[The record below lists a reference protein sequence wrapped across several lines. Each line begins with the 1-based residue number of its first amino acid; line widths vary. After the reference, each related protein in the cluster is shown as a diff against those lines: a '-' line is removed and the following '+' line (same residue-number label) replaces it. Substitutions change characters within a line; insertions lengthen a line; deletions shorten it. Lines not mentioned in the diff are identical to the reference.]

1 VVVFIS
7 IVGNEI
13 EIFSR
18 SWAKLNDPLNCFITT
33 WLILKHF
40 SYLVQVLYYGKNM
53 SVFCMNGSELQMVS
67 LQELYGQYFDSIV
80 AQFLDNGFLFD
91 QNLLHEL
98 LMLIL
103 VTLDY
108 LNQVL
113 YNFVSQITFLA

>member
-1 VVVFIS
+1 
-7 IVGNEI
+7 
-13 EIFSR
+13 
-18 SWAKLNDPLNCFITT
+18 
-33 WLILKHF
+33 
-40 SYLVQVLYYGKNM
+40 
-53 SVFCMNGSELQMVS
+53 MNGSEIQMVS
-67 LQELYGQYFDSIV
+67 LQELYGQYLDSIV